1 MVDSGTDGAA
11 GQPGGPAGN
20 YFDLNI
26 EEVLE
31 HWPVAFAIR
40 ELIANALDEQVITR
54 TGEPEISKVGDDWL
68 IKDYGR
74 GVRYQHLTQNENS
87 EKRLHD
93 EVIGQFGMGLKDA
106 LAVFHRRGVRV
117 LISSPHGAISTELR
131 PKEGFPDIRTLHAGV
146 SPPAAR
152 GDQQGTVITLRG
164 VTDDDVATAQQY
176 FLKYSGDQL
185 LEQTRY
191 GQVLARPAGEPAN
204 IYVKGLLVA
213 REDNFLFSY
222 NITSLTKA
230 LRQALNRERS
240 NVGRTAYTDRVKA
253 ILTECETAEVARP
266 LAADLENYR
275 AGGMHDELS
284 WNDVKLHAC
293 RVLASH
299 DKVVFVTAG
308 QLAFGGPQVE
318 YAREEGFR
326 LILVPD
332 DLAAK
337 ISGLEDLEGRPMLD
351 LDAYREAWNDGFSF
365 DFVDPSDLT
374 PAETRVY
381 ALTDEIID
389 RLGID
394 PDRIGVHEI
403 LISETMRLAD
413 SGRMIFGLYDPATQ
427 RIVIRRDRL
436 ADPADFCGDLL
447 HELTHAETGFT
458 DGTLDFEDAL
468 TQRLGMIM
476 TDLLDASDATPGTE
490 PQDN

>member
-1 MVDSGTDGAA
+1 MIGSGTDA
-11 GQPGGPAGN
+11 N

-40 ELIANALDEQVITR
+40 ELIANALDEQMITR
-54 TGEPEISKVGDDWL
+54 TAEPEISKLDDEWR
-68 IKDYGR
+68 IKDFGR
-74 GVRYQHLTQNENS
+74 GVRYQHLTQNENA
-87 EKRLHD
+87 EKRQHD

-106 LAVFHRRGVRV
+106 LAVFHRRGVAV
-117 LISSPHGAISTELR
+117 TVSSSHGEITTELR
-131 PKEGFPDIRTLHAGV
+131 SKEGFPDIRTLHAGV
-146 SPPAAR
+146 HPPTGDHR
-152 GDQQGTVITLRG
+152 GTMITLRG
-164 VTDDDVATAQQY
+164 VTDDDVATAKRY
-176 FLKYSGDQL
+176 FLRYSGDQL
-185 LEQTRY
+185 LEETRY
-191 GQVLARPAGEPAN
+191 GQVLARPSGAPAN

-213 REDNFLFSY
+213 QEENFLFSY

-253 ILTECETAEVARP
+253 IITECETAAVARP
-266 LAADLENYR
+266 LADDLENYR

-299 DKVVFVTAG
+299 DKIVFVTAG

-318 YAREEGFR
+318 YAREEGYR
-326 LILVPD
+326 LVLVPD

-337 ISGLEDLEGRPMLD
+337 IGGLEDLEGRPMLD

-365 DFVDPSDLT
+365 EFVDPSDFT
-374 PAETRVY
+374 AAETRVY

-394 PDRIGVHEI
+394 PDRIGVREI
-403 LISETMRLAD
+403 LVSETMRLAD
-413 SGRMIFGLYDPATQ
+413 SGRMIFGLYDPAAQ

-476 TDLLDASDATPGTE
+476 TELLDQSGAAPGPE